1 MMIVLS
7 DLEAAGA
14 IAVVSALAFMLGHA
28 AGYWR
33 AKDVE
38 RRRRSRAAHPAGRAR
53 VGGGA

>member
-1 MMIVLS
+1 MIVLT

-14 IAVVSALAFMLGHA
+14 VALISGIVFMLGHA

-38 RRRRSRAAHPAGRAR
+38 RRRRSRAHHPAGRAR
-53 VGGGA
+53 

>member
-1 MMIVLS
+1 MIVLT

-14 IAVVSALAFMLGHA
+14 VALISGIVFMLGHA

-38 RRRRSRAAHPAGRAR
+38 RRRRARAHHPAGRAR
-53 VGGGA
+53 